1 MMASDVR
8 IINASV
14 EIDEE
19 HDDLV
24 IRGTIDQ
31 ATLKYIKLD
40 WYQREQGFSDRHINN
55 IVAGYVLGNK
65 VADITIGMRGK
76 RYTELKDGSGYVLHD
91 RCYCMDGG
99 QRLYAAGMAVQERKD
114 LRITLGAKI
123 FLNTTEE
130 FENEMFCRL
139 GTTQVRIAASVLLR
153 NRKKKS
159 AAANTLV
166 QMNNVEAFAL
176 KSRIAW
182 DQVATRGD
190 LISGF
195 GLARIT
201 GSLHAHKGGAL
212 RSTKLTDLADAL
224 DVLVAIIGTENLRTN
239 LIRFFDVIDKVW
251 NVRGLSGGRDEQ
263 RPHMNIDFL
272 CLLARLFS
280 AYSEFWD
287 GKERHE
293 FYCADKY
300 AKKLKGFQVG
310 AYLRTPTKLPKDALY
325 ELLRKR
331 LALQPIFEAADA
343 ADAGA
348 AE

>member
-1 MMASDVR
+1 MASDVR
-8 IINASV
+8 ILNANV
-14 EIDEE
+14 EVDEE

-55 IVAGYVLGNK
+55 IVAGYILGNK

-76 RYTELKDGSGYVLHD
+76 RYTETKDGYTLHD

-114 LRITLGAKI
+114 LRITLGAKV

-159 AAANTLV
+159 TAANTLV

-176 KSRIAW
+176 KSRVAW
-182 DQVATRGD
+182 DQDPTRGD

-195 GLARIT
+195 GLARVA

-212 RSTKLTDLADAL
+212 RSTKLIDLADAL
-224 DVLVAIIGTENLRTN
+224 DGLVTIIGQENLRTN
-239 LIRFFDVIDKVW
+239 LIRFFDTIDKVW

-263 RPHMNIDFL
+263 RPHMNLDFL

-293 FYCADKY
+293 FNCMDKY
-300 AKKLKGFQVG
+300 ARKLKGFQVG
-310 AYLRTPTKLPKDALY
+310 AYLRAPTKLPRDALY
-325 ELLRKR
+325 EILRKR
-331 LALQPIFEAADA
+331 LALQPIFEADA
-343 ADAGA
+343 AGTA
-348 AE
+348 AQ